1 MRASIIAIASSVA
14 AVAATWALAADVSP
28 GLWEITM
35 ETRAASAPGFAPAP
49 FHLTQCLTAEDAR
62 DPGRLLGQ
70 IANPG
75 ATDCTYTERTYS
87 GNSLSFAMQCAGGF
101 AIASRGQVAFSA
113 ETMEGSIAAT
123 ANVGGTR
130 VETQNKIS
138 AHRVGAC

>member
-1 MRASIIAIASSVA
+1 MMQIRLHPARASSPIRSEDIMRASIIAIASSVA

-70 IANPG
+70 IANPA
-75 ATDCTYTERTYS
+75 ATACTYTDRTYS
-87 GNSLSFAMQCAGGF
+87 ANS
-101 AIASRGQVAFSA
+101 R
-113 ETMEGSIAAT
+113 
-123 ANVGGTR
+123 
-130 VETQNKIS
+130 
-138 AHRVGAC
+138 